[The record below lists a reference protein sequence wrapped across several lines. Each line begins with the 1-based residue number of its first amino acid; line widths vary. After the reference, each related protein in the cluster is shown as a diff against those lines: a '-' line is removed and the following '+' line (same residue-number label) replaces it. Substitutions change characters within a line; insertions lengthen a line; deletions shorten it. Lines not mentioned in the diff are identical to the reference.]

1 MVHLKMAPQG
11 ARKFRLLESHPCLG
25 SMVKLWSRLMEFWS
39 RWFSQLTS
47 IGVIF
52 FSFSEK
58 KTTKPKKPT
67 NTMKI
72 TYPTT
77 TTKKHHDFFQT
88 YPGGILG
95 RKKVL
100 RPQNVNPEVF
110 STHGRSDAGSMGWFL
125 DERSQGFF
133 CEISKCFKLVG
144 GWSNSLEIHIQIFW
158 NHHLV

>member
-1 MVHLKMAPQG
+1 MSGKLPSQSLTWNLMVHLKMAPQG

-58 KTTKPKKPT
+58 NNQTQKNQLTQW
-67 NTMKI
+67 KI

-77 TTKKHHDFFQT
+77 TTKKTSWFFFKHT
-88 YPGGILG
+88 LGVSWGG
-95 RKKVL
+95 KKVL
-100 RPQNVNPEVF
+100 RPQNVNHEVF
-110 STHGRSDAGSMGWFL
+110 STHGRSDAGSMGWF
-125 DERSQGFF
+125 F
-133 CEISKCFKLVG
+133 
-144 GWSNSLEIHIQIFW
+144 GWTKPRIFLR
-158 NHHLV
+158 NFEML